1 MLTRLL
7 VRNFKRFDELDIR
20 LDSPVLFI
28 GPNNSGKTTALQAL
42 ALWDLGMR
50 RWREKGAE
58 RNAPKRPGVAINRRD
73 LVTVPAPDAKHFW
86 RDLRVRNVRRV
97 EGKQRTS
104 NIRVEVVVEGV
115 TRGASWRCGLEFDYA
130 NAESFYCRPLRLD
143 AKGDRRMEIPD
154 EASGVRVAYLPPMS
168 GLAMNELRLEPGGVN
183 VRLGEG
189 RTAEVLRNLCFQI
202 EEKERSNRLYGDGT
216 HRPWTQLVEDVDR
229 LFRVRLDPPR
239 HIPDRGEIAMS
250 YRQGRIRLDLT
261 ASGRGML
268 QTTLVLAHLA
278 LNQGAVL
285 VLDEPDA
292 HLEIVRQRQTYALL
306 CERARSSNA
315 QLILASH
322 SEVLL
327 HEAAQQ
333 DMLIAFVGAPHEV
346 AGQPSQVHKALRDIG
361 YADFEQA
368 RSAGFVLY
376 VEGTTDARMLRAL
389 AERSGHQKAREVLE
403 SAFVKPVGNQPTKA
417 LDHYW
422 GLREA
427 QPKLKAAAL
436 FDRLDRSLPDQRL
449 PMRMWRRREI
459 ENYVCSRNTLLAFAE
474 ATAETTETTANSL
487 FGEDPRTRRREA
499 METALR
505 RIEAAFTELRK
516 DPWSS
521 DMPASADVLPTVL
534 ELFAEILSSPNP
546 LSRKR
551 DYAELAAHI
560 PDEDLDPEVGEVLD
574 FIVGSARGA
583 TPNGDF

>member
-7 VRNFKRFDELDIR
+7 VRNFKRFEELDIP

-50 RWREKGAE
+50 RWLEKGAE

-97 EGKQRTS
+97 NGKQRTS
-104 NIRVEVVVEGV
+104 NIRVDIVVEGV
-115 TRGASWRCGLEFDYA
+115 TDGKAWRCGLEFDYA
-130 NAESFYCRPLRLD
+130 NAESFYCRPLRVD
-143 AKGDRRMEIPD
+143 SKGTRRMEVPD
-154 EASGVRVAYLPPMS
+154 EARDVRVAYLPPMS

-202 EEKERSNRLYGDGT
+202 EEKERFSDAGLQ
-216 HRPWTQLVEDVDR
+216 PWTQLVADIER
-229 LFRVRLDPPR
+229 LFGMQLDPPL

-250 YRQGRIRLDLT
+250 YRQRGIRFDLT
-261 ASGRGML
+261 SSGRGML
-268 QTTLVLAHLA
+268 QTALVLAHLA
-278 LNQGAVL
+278 LNQRAVL

-292 HLEIVRQRQTYALL
+292 HLEIVRQRQTYELL
-306 CERARSSNA
+306 SERARASGS

-346 AGQPSQVHKALRDIG
+346 AGRPSQVFKALRDIG

-368 RSAGFVLY
+368 RAAGFVLY

-389 AERSGHQKAREVLE
+389 AERCGHQSAVRALE
-403 SAFVKPVGNQPTKA
+403 SAFVKPVGNQPMKA
-417 LDHYW
+417 VAHFH

-427 QPKLKAAAL
+427 QPGLKAVAL
-436 FDRLDRSLPDQRL
+436 FDRNERSLPPEQGF
-449 PMRMWRRREI
+449 PMRMWQRREI
-459 ENYVCSRNTLLAFAE
+459 ENYVCSRDTLLAFAE
-474 ATAETTETTANSL
+474 ATAETAPNSL
-487 FGEDPRTRRREA
+487 FRNDLCAKRRKA
-499 METALR
+499 MAEALR
-505 RIEAAFTELRK
+505 RVEAALLELDG
-516 DPWSS
+516 DPWSP
-521 DMPASADVLPTVL
+521 DARASEEVLPAVL
-534 ELFAEILSSPNP
+534 RRFGELSGGENP
-546 LSRKR
+546 LPRKR
-551 DYAELAAHI
+551 DFAQLAAHI
-560 PDEDLDPEVGEVLD
+560 PDADLDPEVGEVLD
-574 FIVGSARGA
+574 FIADASRLA